1 MKKVD
6 RRVRKTK
13 KAIQDGL
20 ADLMLTK
27 DLRNITVQEL
37 SDKADVHRATFY
49 SHYTDVYDLYSQ
61 MEDNAINEIIEIV
74 CCDPSQAYDDVFS
87 VIIGYVYDN
96 AKMCRLFLDK
106 KRSMGFADRL
116 SAILESRLEQWLIEN
131 KGDDHA
137 EKWKYYASY
146 HVQGCLAIVNCWAM
160 HDFTHSKEGIIKII
174 SQVDSYFDGVVHPA
188 NR

>member
-1 MKKVD
+1 MKKDD

-13 KAIQDGL
+13 KAIQEGL

-49 SHYTDVYDLYSQ
+49 SHYADVYDLYAQ
-61 MEDNAINEIIEIV
+61 MEDSAINEVIEIV
-74 CCDPSQAYDDVFS
+74 GCDPSQAYDDVFS
-87 VIIGYVYDN
+87 VIINYVYDN

-106 KRSMGFADRL
+106 RRSMGFTDRL
-116 SAILESRLEQWLIEN
+116 SAILEERIERWLVEN
-131 KGDDHA
+131 QEGSLA

-146 HVQGCLAIVNCWAM
+146 HVQGCLAIVNCWAK
-160 HDFTHSKEGIIKII
+160 HDFTYPKEEIIKII
-174 SQVDSYFDGVVHPA
+174 SQVDSHFDGI
-188 NR
+188 